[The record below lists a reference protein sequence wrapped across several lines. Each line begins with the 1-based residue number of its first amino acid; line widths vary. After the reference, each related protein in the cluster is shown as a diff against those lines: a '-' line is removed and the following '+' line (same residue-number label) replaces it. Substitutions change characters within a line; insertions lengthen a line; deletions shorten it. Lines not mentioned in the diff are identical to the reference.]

1 MSSTLHYTELKD
13 INVNKRK
20 NRTYKKKTPPPPPCP
35 PAGKTKQVEEFLN
48 SMDDSEDNLAN
59 FNPLEAEN
67 MSISTNSSGLPDNI
81 STENYYKQ
89 YIPYYTAE
97 ASTTKDVSK
106 DELLEKLN
114 YMVHLLEE
122 QKDEKTDNVTEEL
135 VLYLFLGVF
144 IIFVTDSF
152 ARAGKY
158 AR

>member
-1 MSSTLHYTELKD
+1 MSTTLRYAELENFNTPK
-13 INVNKRK
+13 KR
-20 NRTYKKKTPPPPPCP
+20 NRTYKKKISTPPSVE
-35 PAGKTKQVEEFLN
+35 GNTKKVEEFLN
-48 SMDDSEDNLAN
+48 SMDEGDDNLAN
-59 FNPLEAEN
+59 FNPIETGGGNLPVD
-67 MSISTNSSGLPDNI
+67 SSGLPDNI

-89 YIPYYTAE
+89 YITHYAE
-97 ASTTKDVSK
+97 SSDVKNVPK

>member
-1 MSSTLHYTELKD
+1 MSMTLRYSEIDGSKKNKTF
-13 INVNKRK
+13 KRK
-20 NRTYKKKTPPPPPCP
+20 FTPPLVEPNEVMKP
-35 PAGKTKQVEEFLN
+35 GKTEKVENFLN
-48 SMDDSEDNLAN
+48 SMEEGDDNLAN
-59 FNPLEAEN
+59 FNPLESEN
-67 MSISTNSSGLPDNI
+67 SCLPVNSSGLPDNI

-89 YIPYYTAE
+89 YIPYYTG
-97 ASTTKDVSK
+97 ASDTKNAPN

-144 IIFVTDSF
+144 VIFVTDSF

-158 AR
+158 TR